1 MTRLAV
7 TWHDGQRTGQ
17 LLVAADPQT
26 RLRELF
32 GSSAGPLFVNGRP
45 VPAEATLATAGV
57 RDGAVVGS
65 APVRPPVPMAPA
77 GCLALLVASGAAAG
91 ASCQVPAEGTVG
103 RSAPLEL
110 ADDEMSG
117 RHLRIRAAGGR
128 VTVADAGS
136 TNGTVVAGERLSADG
151 GEREVAPGELIWV
164 GRTALTVAQA
174 PDRDAALSAT
184 PDGLWRYSRSP
195 RLVERPRAPRVVLPE
210 PPPEP
215 QKASFPVLALVLP
228 VLVGVLMAVLMRQ
241 PDYLAFVALSPA
253 MMVGNVVTRTAPR
266 HERATGSG

>member
-7 TWHDGQRTGQ
+7 TWHDGQRSGQ

-91 ASCQVPAEGTVG
+91 ASCQVPAGTVG

-110 ADDEMSG
+110 ADDEMSC
-117 RHLRIRAAGGR
+117 RHLRIRASGGR

-136 TNGTVVAGERLSADG
+136 TNGTVVAGERLSAEG
-151 GEREVAPGELIWV
+151 GNG
-164 GRTALTVAQA
+164 
-174 PDRDAALSAT
+174 S
-184 PDGLWRYSRSP
+184 WR
-195 RLVERPRAPRVVLPE
+195 RA
-210 PPPEP
+210 
-215 QKASFPVLALVLP
+215 S
-228 VLVGVLMAVLMRQ
+228 
-241 PDYLAFVALSPA
+241 
-253 MMVGNVVTRTAPR
+253 
-266 HERATGSG
+266 